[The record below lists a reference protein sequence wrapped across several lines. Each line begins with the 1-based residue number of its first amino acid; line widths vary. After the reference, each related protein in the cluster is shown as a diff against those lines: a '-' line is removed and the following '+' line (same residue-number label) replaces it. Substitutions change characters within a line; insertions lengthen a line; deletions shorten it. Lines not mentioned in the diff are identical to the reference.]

1 MEELRAT
8 WPDGLEDELIR
19 ELLDNQSPFF
29 LLPEMTT
36 EPAEDAIMNRLISST
51 STVYS
56 EPTIS
61 EDLEDAFSTT
71 TSKDHQHQEL
81 SQPRISA
88 LMERGLNKVENKNT
102 LKIKSYSNA
111 MADDGYK
118 WRKYGQKAI
127 KNSPHPR
134 SYYRCTNPRCNAK
147 KQVERSSEDPQTL
160 LITYEGLHL
169 HFAYPH
175 SFIPAESQPINP
187 TIKKA
192 KKTHD
197 QTQQI
202 LQELQ
207 ESSADLT
214 TPPDLQQQ
222 QQLFLRTSLDYP
234 QEWDPE
240 GMVVPQG
247 LLEDVVMPFMIP
259 NPLNNNT
266 SPNYSSCSSYPSPP
280 PSPPLFWSCA
290 THSSACFDIGIE
302 H

>member
-1 MEELRAT
+1 MEELTAT
-8 WPDGLEDELIR
+8 WPDGLEDELVR

-36 EPAEDAIMNRLISST
+36 ETAEDAIMNGLIST
-51 STVYS
+51 SPVYS
-56 EPTIS
+56 ESTIS
-61 EDLEDAFSTT
+61 EDLEDAFSAT

-88 LMERGLNKVENKNT
+88 LMEIGLNKVGNKNT
-102 LKIKSYSNA
+102 LKVESYGNA
-111 MADDGYK
+111 MANDGYK

-134 SYYRCTNPRCNAK
+134 SYYRCTNPWCNAK

-160 LITYEGLHL
+160 LVTYDGLHL

-175 SFIPAESQPINP
+175 FIPAESQPINP

-192 KKTHD
+192 KKTHE
-197 QTQQI
+197 TQQI
-202 LQELQ
+202 QQELQ

-222 QQLFLRTSLDYP
+222 QLFLRTSLECP
-234 QEWDPE
+234 RERDPE
-240 GMVVPQG
+240 GMVTQG

-280 PSPPLFWSCA
+280 PSPPPFWSCA
-290 THSSACFDIGIE
+290 ALSSTCFDIGIE